1 MKQGGHMKNAP
12 LALLLLT
19 TTLSFGT
26 AALAQTEKTDAQ
38 AAKTD
43 LGKKEYELQCAV
55 CHGMDAKG
63 EGVFNQVLKIAPPDL
78 TVLAKKNGGVFPAER
93 ISSVID
99 GRVEIAGHGSRDM
112 PIWGNRYEVDA
123 AKHFPDFPYGAET
136 YIRARVIQLIDYLH
150 RIQQK

>member
-1 MKQGGHMKNAP
+1 MKNAP
-12 LALLLLT
+12 LAILLLT
-19 TTLSFGT
+19 TLSLSAT
-26 AALAQTEKTDAQ
+26 AFAQTAKTDAQ

-63 EGVFNQVLKIAPPDL
+63 DGVFNQVLKVVPPDL
-78 TVLAKKNGGVFPAER
+78 TVLAKKNKGVFPHER

-99 GRVEIAGHGSRDM
+99 GRVEIASHGSRDM
-112 PIWGNRYEVDA
+112 PIWGNRYADKVAELLVDY
-123 AKHFPDFPYGAET
+123 PYAQEAYT
-136 YIRARVIQLIDYLH
+136 RAHVLLLVEYLS